1 MLQVLI
7 SGIQDQT
14 RRACTTSEKKSLIWC
29 TQTLK
34 YWPVYTILR
43 GQVMWD
49 QGAGG
54 LVGKKGQGQ
63 FLRRGTSALQGSR
76 SEAEWDVT
84 F

>member
-1 MLQVLI
+1 
-7 SGIQDQT
+7 
-14 RRACTTSEKKSLIWC
+14 
-29 TQTLK
+29 
-34 YWPVYTILR
+34 
-43 GQVMWD
+43 MWD

-54 LVGKKGQGQ
+54 LIGKKGQGQ